1 VELADVNVVS
11 ADTLSTPFD
20 FGAQGSRTAF
30 AVGNAC
36 RAAVADLKRQ
46 ILTLAARHLGAEES
60 ALDVRERGVVASD
73 GTRVT
78 LAELAR
84 ISQAT
89 GGGLIAHG
97 TFVAPPT
104 PYDTKRVEGHVYPAF
119 HSPSFH
125 AHAVDLS
132 VDPDTGEVTIH
143 RYVVAQDV
151 GFAMNPTYIE
161 GQIEGGV
168 AQGLGQALSEEIVY
182 DEGRVLNANLTDY
195 KMPTA
200 VDVPPIESILVQHPS
215 LVGPFGAKGVGEPPN
230 IEPPAAVANA
240 VASAIG
246 VRISSLPITAEKI
259 ALALREQAP

>member
-1 VELADVNVVS
+1 MDIIADALGLDPLELRLRNIVHEGEEGPTGQVLAAVGLEECLRKVADAIDWKNRRPAPGRGKGIACGWWTTTGGSSGVYVKVNRDGTVALNTGAAEIGTAALTGAAQVLAEDLGVELADVNVVS

-36 RAAVADLKRQ
+36 RAAAADLTRQ
-46 ILTLAARHLGAEES
+46 VLTLAARHLGVEES
-60 ALDVRERGVVASD
+60 ALQMQGGVVTAAE
-73 GTRVT
+73 GRRAT

-84 ISQAT
+84 LSQAS

-132 VDPDTGEVTIH
+132 VDAVTGEGSVH

-151 GFAMNPTYIE
+151 
-161 GQIEGGV
+161 
-168 AQGLGQALSEEIVY
+168 
-182 DEGRVLNANLTDY
+182 
-195 KMPTA
+195 
-200 VDVPPIESILVQHPS
+200 
-215 LVGPFGAKGVGEPPN
+215 
-230 IEPPAAVANA
+230 
-240 VASAIG
+240 
-246 VRISSLPITAEKI
+246 
-259 ALALREQAP
+259 